1 MENTLENKRVFFNTY
16 LGAKN
21 ILHNREIAGLRE
33 VTNQIDDVE
42 LEKSELFLKP
52 LKNIT
57 PEHLLELHFLL
68 KTGFNFKKLEYQG
81 WFFVIGIAAATAMF
95 FVYANM
101 GRYGND
107 EKTEL
112 VMRSLREKGYA
123 IGFNNIPVCKMVEYG
138 WIALND

>member
-1 MENTLENKRVFFNTY
+1 MNTIENKRAFFNTY
-16 LGAKN
+16 LGTKN
-21 ILHNREIAGLRE
+21 VLHNRQIAGLRE
-33 VTNQIDDVE
+33 VEDMDNVE

-57 PEHLLELHFLL
+57 PEHLLELTDLL

-81 WFFVIGIAAATAMF
+81 WFFVIGIAATIAMF
-95 FVYANM
+95 FVYANL

-112 VMRSLREKGYA
+112 VMNSLREKGYA
-123 IGFNNIPVCKMVEYG
+123 IGFNNIPIDKMVQYG
-138 WIALND
+138 WIVIND